1 MRADSVR
8 CWVQDEMTDEDFEKS
23 VEELAKNK
31 LQKPKKLSTY
41 ASRWLPEVL
50 LARGCWDRV
59 EQEVA
64 QLRQLRRAD
73 VLAFVDAVLMPAGGS
88 CRTLCVHVRGAAE
101 LARGTGGAP
110 AENGAA
116 ENGAAVEGGGGEAG
130 EGAAER
136 GKEAAAAE
144 TAAAEA
150 AAAEAVAAE
159 GGVVVQAEGLAAFR
173 MSQQL
178 WPAARQAW

>member
-1 MRADSVR
+1 
-8 CWVQDEMTDEDFEKS
+8 MTDEDFEKS

-41 ASRWLPEVL
+41 AGRWLPEVL
-50 LARGCWDRV
+50 LGRGCWDRV

-73 VLAFVDAVLMPAGGS
+73 VLEFVDAALTPAGGT
-88 CRTLCVHVRGAAE
+88 CRRLRVHVKGAAE
-101 LARGTGGAP
+101 RARCLGGAP
-110 AENGAA
+110 AKNGPAG
-116 ENGAAVEGGGGEAG
+116 ECCGADAVEGPAEGGQEV
-130 EGAAER
+130 
-136 GKEAAAAE
+136 KEE
-144 TAAAEA
+144 VE
-150 AAAEAVAAE
+150 EAVAAE
-159 GGVVVQAEGLAAFR
+159 GGVVVQAEDLAAFR